1 MLITPVLVLLLVLLF
16 YKRPVNNA
24 GVGWTPPPRT
34 LWQDPPPAQPGAQS
48 EAPAEPQAA
57 TAGEVPMDF
66 NDLFGG
72 RKGPP
77 NQPRA

>member
-24 GVGWTPPPRT
+24 GVGWTPPPKT
-34 LWQDPPPAQPGAQS
+34 LWQDPPQGPQPDAQGG
-48 EAPAEPQAA
+48 APAGPPA
-57 TAGEVPMDF
+57 TGEVPMDF

-77 NQPRA
+77 NQPHA